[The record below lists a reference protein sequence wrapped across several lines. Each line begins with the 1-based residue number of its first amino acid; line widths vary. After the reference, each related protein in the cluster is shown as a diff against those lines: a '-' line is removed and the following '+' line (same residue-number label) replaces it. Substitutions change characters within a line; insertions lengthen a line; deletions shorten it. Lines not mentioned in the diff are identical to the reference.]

1 MSREL
6 FSLVD
11 LSLHLSE
18 VLSQPGK
25 LVKLARCHF
34 ECAGLN
40 FSSVLALKSN
50 EASVLKYIPDDRD
63 KEGDVLLCCVIGIFE
78 VGLLQLI

>member
-25 LVKLARCHF
+25 FVKLARCHF

-40 FSSVLALKSN
+40 FSSVLALSSN
-50 EASVLKYIPDDRD
+50 EASVLKYIPDDRN
-63 KEGDVLLCCVIGIFE
+63 EESDVLLCHVLGIFE
-78 VGLLQLI
+78 VGLIQLI